1 MDIKQARKN
10 VIEQQIRPWGGLN
23 VRANQALAEIPREKF
38 VPEEYQKLVFA
49 DIEIPLNDVD
59 KMLSPKIEGRIL
71 DCLNLKGNEEILEVG
86 TGSGYLTSV
95 LAKLS
100 KSVQS
105 IEIEKELYES
115 AKASIK
121 KLKLKNVE
129 LINDDFICSNFQ
141 EEEFDAIVISSALTY
156 IDEDLKKLLKVGGSL
171 FVVVGSKNHMH
182 ATIVSRSSKIDWQT
196 KSLFETRLEFMKGH
210 EPVEQFSF

>member
-23 VRANQALAEIPREKF
+23 VRANQALTEIPREKF
-38 VPEEYQKLVFA
+38 VPQEYQKLVFA
-49 DIEIPLNDVD
+49 DIEIPLNSVD

-71 DCLNLKGNEEILEVG
+71 DSLNLQGHEEILEVG
-86 TGSGYLTSV
+86 TGSGYFTSV

-105 IEIEKELYES
+105 IEIEQELHEI
-115 AKASIK
+115 ATANIK
-121 KLKLKNVE
+121 KLKLKNVH
-129 LINDDFICSNFQ
+129 LINDDFNYSNFQ
-141 EEEFDAIVISSALTY
+141 EEQFDAIVISSALPL
-156 IDEDLKKLLKVGGSL
+156 INEELKKLLKVGGRL
-171 FVVVGSKNHMH
+171 FIVVGSKNQMR
-182 ATIVSRSSKIDWQT
+182 ATLVTRTSKIDWQT
-196 KSLFETRLEFMKGH
+196 KSLFETHLEFMKGH

>member
-1 MDIKQARKN
+1 MICWLIFIIDIFFNFDFWIFVLFWPR
-10 VIEQQIRPWGGLN
+10 RP
-23 VRANQALAEIPREKF
+23 KF
-38 VPEEYQKLVFA
+38 E
-49 DIEIPLNDVD
+49 
-59 KMLSPKIEGRIL
+59 
-71 DCLNLKGNEEILEVG
+71 
-86 TGSGYLTSV
+86 
-95 LAKLS
+95 
-100 KSVQS
+100 
-105 IEIEKELYES
+105 
-115 AKASIK
+115 KASIK

-129 LINDDFICSNFQ
+129 LTNDDFICSNFQ

>member
-23 VRANQALAEIPREKF
+23 VRANQALAEIPRENF

-49 DIEIPLNDVD
+49 DIEIPLNAID

-71 DCLNLKGNEEILEVG
+71 DSLNLQGNEEVLEVG
-86 TGSGYLTSV
+86 TGSGYFTSV

-100 KSVQS
+100 GSVKSV
-105 IEIEKELYES
+105 EIEQDLYEL
-115 AKASIK
+115 AKANIK
-121 KLKLKNVE
+121 KLKIKNVD
-129 LINDDFICSNFQ
+129 LINDDFDCSNFQ
-141 EEEFDAIVISSALTY
+141 EERFDAIVVASALTFVE
-156 IDEDLKKLLKVGGSL
+156 EDLKKLLKVGGKL
-171 FVVVGSKNHMH
+171 FIVVGSKNHMH
-182 ATIVSRSSKIDWQT
+182 ATLVSRSTKIDWHT
-196 KSLFETRLEFMKGH
+196 KSLFETHLEFMKGH

>member
-49 DIEIPLNDVD
+49 DIEIPLNGVD

-71 DCLNLKGNEEILEVG
+71 DSLNLQGNEEILEVG

-141 EEEFDAIVISSALTY
+141 EEEFDAIVISSALTS

-182 ATIVSRSSKIDWQT
+182 ATIVSRTSKIDWQT

>member
-23 VRANQALAEIPREKF
+23 VRANQALTEIPREKF
-38 VPEEYQKLVFA
+38 VPQEYQKLVFA
-49 DIEIPLNDVD
+49 DIEIPLNSVD

-71 DCLNLKGNEEILEVG
+71 DSLNLQGHEEILEVG
-86 TGSGYLTSV
+86 TGSGYFTSV

-105 IEIEKELYES
+105 VEIEQELHEI
-115 AKASIK
+115 AKANIK
-121 KLKLKNVE
+121 KLKLKNVH
-129 LINDDFICSNFQ
+129 LINDAFNYSNFQ
-141 EEEFDAIVISSALTY
+141 EEQFDAIVISSALPL
-156 IDEDLKKLLKVGGSL
+156 INEELKKLFKVGGRL
-171 FVVVGSKNHMH
+171 FIVVGSKNQMR
-182 ATIVSRSSKIDWQT
+182 ATLVTRTSKIDWQT
-196 KSLFETRLEFMKGH
+196 KSLFETHLEFMKGH

>member
-23 VRANQALAEIPREKF
+23 VRANQALTEIPREKF
-38 VPEEYQKLVFA
+38 VPQEYQKLVFA
-49 DIEIPLNDVD
+49 DIEIPLNSVD

-71 DCLNLKGNEEILEVG
+71 DSLNLQGHEEILEVG
-86 TGSGYLTSV
+86 TGSGYFTSV

-105 IEIEKELYES
+105 IEIEQELHEI
-115 AKASIK
+115 ATANIK
-121 KLKLKNVE
+121 KLKLKNVH
-129 LINDDFICSNFQ
+129 LINDAFNYSNFQ
-141 EEEFDAIVISSALTY
+141 EEQFDAIVISSALPL
-156 IDEDLKKLLKVGGSL
+156 INEELKKLLKVGGRL
-171 FVVVGSKNHMH
+171 FIVVGSKNQMRDSLV
-182 ATIVSRSSKIDWQT
+182 TRTSKIDWQT
-196 KSLFETRLEFMKGH
+196 KSLFETHLEFMKGH

>member
-23 VRANQALAEIPREKF
+23 VRANQALTEIPREKF
-38 VPEEYQKLVFA
+38 VPQEYQKLVFA
-49 DIEIPLNDVD
+49 DIEIPLNSVD

-71 DCLNLKGNEEILEVG
+71 DSLNLQGHEEILEVG
-86 TGSGYLTSV
+86 TGSGYFTSV

-105 IEIEKELYES
+105 IEIEQELHEI
-115 AKASIK
+115 AKVNIK
-121 KLKLKNVE
+121 KLKLKNVH
-129 LINDDFICSNFQ
+129 LINDAFDYSNFK
-141 EEEFDAIVISSALTY
+141 EEQFDAIVITSALPL
-156 IDEDLKKLLKVGGSL
+156 INEELKKLLKVGGRL
-171 FVVVGSKNHMH
+171 FIVVGSKNQMR
-182 ATIVSRSSKIDWQT
+182 ATLVSRTSKIDWQT
-196 KSLFETRLEFMKGH
+196 KSLFETHLEFMKGH